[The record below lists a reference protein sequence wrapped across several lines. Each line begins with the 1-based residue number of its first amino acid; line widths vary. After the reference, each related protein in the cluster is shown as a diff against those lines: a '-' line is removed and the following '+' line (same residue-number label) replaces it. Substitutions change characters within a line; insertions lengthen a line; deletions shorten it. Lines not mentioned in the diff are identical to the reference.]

1 MASFT
6 TTWMD
11 DEAEKL
17 IAETQAIN
25 IVDNSQYPQ
34 AKEMENRSGF
44 YCHALLRCAPM
55 QLVLLVLL
63 VLAFQPW
70 KGS

>member
-1 MASFT
+1 MLACGDVLGPVTECCCASRLDMASFT

-34 AKEMENRSGF
+34 AKEMENR
-44 YCHALLRCAPM
+44 
-55 QLVLLVLL
+55 
-63 VLAFQPW
+63 
-70 KGS
+70 